1 MEASKKV
8 YNFSAGPCVLP
19 VEVLKIAQEE
29 LLDWHGTGISVME
42 MSHRAK
48 SFTSIIKKTEEDL
61 RKLLSIPDN
70 FKVLFLQGGATL
82 QNGAIPMNLLRSNK
96 KMNYLV
102 TGTWSK
108 NSFTDAKRL
117 GDVTEVIEPL
127 KAFTGCP
134 EFSEWKVDKD
144 AKFFHFCDNE
154 TIQGVE
160 FNNFPYEELKDQTL
174 VCDMSSNFC
183 SRAIDWS
190 KYGVV
195 YAGAQKNVGPAGVT
209 IVVVR
214 DDLLDD
220 TVDYCPDC
228 INWNKHVVAPGQCLN
243 TPCCWSIYVC
253 GLNIAFMLERG
264 LEKIEEERNAKS
276 KLLYDAIDN
285 SDGYYTNGVDLK
297 FRSKMNITFRVKCDA
312 DTETKFLA
320 GAEKERLID
329 LKGHRSLGGCRASI
343 YNGMSID
350 GVQALVDYM
359 TAFRQENP

>member
-1 MEASKKV
+1 
-8 YNFSAGPCVLP
+8 
-19 VEVLKIAQEE
+19 
-29 LLDWHGTGISVME
+29 
-42 MSHRAK
+42 
-48 SFTSIIKKTEEDL
+48 
-61 RKLLSIPDN
+61 
-70 FKVLFLQGGATL
+70 
-82 QNGAIPMNLLRSNK
+82 MNLLKTNK

-108 NSFTDAKRL
+108 NSYTDAKRL

-127 KAFTGCP
+127 KGYTGCP
-134 EFSEWKVDKD
+134 DFSEWKVDPE

-160 FNNFPYEELKDQTL
+160 FNNFPYEELKDQVL

-190 KYGVV
+190 RYGVV

-214 DDLLDD
+214 DDLLNDS
-220 TVDYCPDC
+220 VDFCPDV
-228 INWNKHVVAPGQCLN
+228 INWKNHCDAPGQVLN

-253 GLNIAFMLERG
+253 GLNISFMLEKG
-264 LEKIEEERNAKS
+264 LDKIEEERNAKS

-285 SDGYYTNGVDLK
+285 SDGYYTNGVDPK
-297 FRSKMNITFRVKCDA
+297 FRSKMNVTFRIKNDA
-312 DTETKFLA
+312 DLEAKFLA
-320 GAEKERLID
+320 EAEKLRLID

-343 YNGMSID
+343 YNAMSME
-350 GVQALVDYM
+350 GVQVLVDHM